1 MTEAASKSPKSAL
14 GIVYLT
20 VFIDLLGFGIILP
33 TLPYYARTFGAS
45 GAGVGVL
52 MMAYSVAQFIGAP
65 ILGRLSDRY
74 GRRPILLGALVGST
88 VSLALQGLSSSLG
101 LMIFAR
107 TIAGLFGGSISAA
120 QAYVADVTEPDERA
134 KYMGLL
140 GASIG
145 MGFVFGP
152 AIGAGLAPYGFGA
165 SAFVASGL
173 AFLNFIAALIRLP
186 EPARKTIGAQHL
198 SLGPLFIALRSP
210 ALRNILVV
218 NFIVTVA
225 FVAMETTFALLGA
238 DRFSLTARDL
248 GGVFTLLGVVIVI
261 VQGGLV
267 GRLAKKLGELKLV
280 VIGVL
285 VMALGL
291 VLVPT
296 THELAISVLG
306 LAVLAFG
313 QALATPSL
321 STLLSRRATA
331 AEQGSVLGSGQAMS
345 ALARAVGPLLAGG
358 LYDRSVVLPYGVG
371 AILCVCAALLMSR
384 DS

>member
-33 TLPYYARTFGAS
+33 TLPYYARAFGAS